1 MSATENFEIA
11 AEALYNEAPTDKARA
26 FVDKLAN
33 QIRDKGEAWIE
44 ANAIALHIT
53 DIEVAD
59 HEVSIEANRL
69 FYLECWQDALA
80 K

>member
-1 MSATENFEIA
+1 MSAVENFEIA
-11 AEALYNEAPTDKARA
+11 AEALYNEAPTEKARA

-33 QIRDKGEAWIE
+33 KIRDKGEAWIE
-44 ANAIALHIT
+44 ANAIKLHIT

-69 FYLECWQDALA
+69 FYLERWQDALL
-80 K
+80 